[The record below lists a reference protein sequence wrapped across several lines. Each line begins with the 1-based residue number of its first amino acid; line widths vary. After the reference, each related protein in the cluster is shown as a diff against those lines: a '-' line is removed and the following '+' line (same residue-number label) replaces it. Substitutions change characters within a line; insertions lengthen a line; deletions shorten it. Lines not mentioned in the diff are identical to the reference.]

1 MTSLKQNLL
10 FYFLLHQDR
19 IGRPSDTGLI
29 GIIDPES
36 RMIGLRLYDGL
47 FKVIPLELDSNK
59 ELKAFNI
66 RSGLLIFFFRVWV
79 YQSFLSNGI

>member
-1 MTSLKQNLL
+1 MYIKGQFYNKQSDELNCRVYLINV
-10 FYFLLHQDR
+10 FLCFFSYQDR

-29 GIIDPES
+29 GIIDPQC

-66 RSGLLIFFFRVWV
+66 R
-79 YQSFLSNGI
+79 